1 MTLWRNEV
9 RQPGPARLRPFQ
21 QGHLDSLCGLYAAVN
36 AIWFVAKPRGQPMR
50 RNQARVLF
58 RRGIT
63 HLRDRGRLAKAIK
76 DGMPPKWLWQLTK
89 DLAHCARRLTGVE
102 VTVSRPTPVS
112 KPFTRQA
119 LLQILDTALDSEAT
133 RAGRTV
139 VIAGLENTYSHYTV
153 MWGRIGSN
161 YMLFDSDRLK
171 WIHRE
176 SLGAPSGRTK
186 RRHQVQRKA
195 VLIVSALQENL

>member
-1 MTLWRNEV
+1 MSLWRNEV
-9 RQPGPARLRPFQ
+9 RRCGLAKRSRPFQ

-36 AIWFVAKPRGQPMR
+36 AIWFVLEPGGKPMH

-89 DLAHCARRLTGVE
+89 DLARCARRLTDIE
-102 VTVSRPTPVS
+102 VTVSRPTQVP

-119 LLQILDTALDSEAT
+119 LLQLLDEALES
-133 RAGRTV
+133 RAV
-139 VIAGLENTYSHYTV
+139 VIVGLDGVHSHYTV
-153 MWGRIGSN
+153 IWGRISDT
-161 YMLFDSDRLK
+161 YMLFDSDRLR
-171 WIHRE
+171 WIRRG
-176 SLGAPSGRTK
+176 SLGVQSGRAM
-186 RRHQVQRKA
+186 RRHQVHQKA
-195 VLIVSALQENL
+195 ILIVAAVTDQP